1 MKFIIGLSVVALF
14 FVACKRTSGP
24 ETPKKAERPMVVQFD
39 GWWASDYA
47 VEGARMK
54 CNAEHLSPC
63 EGENNVPVITARQDE
78 SEFEE
83 RFSGAFQ
90 SDPNCSG
97 ITLRGFGGRNHRIT
111 TVGTLLKAGQAQAN
125 FDSTDKEYWLLISVR
140 LDVEQ
145 IQLVSEVGL
154 VGSVEIG
161 LKGA

>member
-1 MKFIIGLSVVALF
+1 
-14 FVACKRTSGP
+14 
-24 ETPKKAERPMVVQFD
+24 
-39 GWWASDYA
+39 
-47 VEGARMK
+47 MK